1 MRWCDCGWR
10 RPLTGGLLLG
20 AALLLAG
27 RAAAGG
33 DRAWELSL
41 EEAVYSAVEHNPAL
55 QAERL
60 GPVVAGTFEQIE
72 LGVFD
77 PEGFG
82 ELTYDQQRGD
92 ELDRRT
98 GARFDLEEDRAQLSL
113 GLRQR
118 TPLGFEWEA
127 SISQRFDDSDRS
139 EVELHRTRAGV
150 SLSQQL
156 LQGRGREVNLVS
168 LRQAELETLRSGH
181 ELQGFAQ
188 QLVADVESAYWE
200 FSLADREIAIFEES
214 LKLAEQEV
222 ERAEQRVEL
231 GDLAETELAPLESEA
246 ALRRQELID
255 ARSRRESARL
265 ELLRLIGSEDQLQ
278 EDREIEPLTDPERLV
293 VEPDPVAE
301 HLALAL
307 ERRPELNQARLDLRS
322 ENLQVTRTRNGLLP
336 ELELFIQLGS
346 SGYADSFSGAP
357 RDLDG
362 SSYDAQVGISLGR
375 SLTNRA
381 PEAEHRQALTL
392 RNQANLSLSNM
403 ARLVRHDVR
412 TAHLELQRAAAQIEA
427 SRATRRARE
436 EQVRA
441 ADERFRAGDA
451 TAFAVVQ
458 AQRDLLESRINEAAA
473 QVEYRTALVELYR
486 LDGTLLER
494 RGIQA
499 AAEDVATR

>member
-1 MRWCDCGWR
+1 MRRCKPDWR
-10 RPLTGGLLLG
+10 GPLGSLLVGGVLVV
-20 AALLLAG
+20 LAG
-27 RAAAGG
+27 RAVAEADDTWG
-33 DRAWELSL
+33 LSL

-72 LGVFD
+72 LGAFD
-77 PEGFG
+77 PEVFVEGDYRRRQLEQIG
-82 ELTYDQQRGD
+82 LETGQARDTDRTDVGLSVGIGQR
-92 ELDRRT
+92 LPI
-98 GARFDLEEDRAQLSL
+98 GADWRLSAVQDFDEDRASGQ
-113 GLRQR
+113 
-118 TPLGFEWEA
+118 
-127 SISQRFDDSDRS
+127 
-139 EVELHRTRAGV
+139 ELHTSGLQLR
-150 SLSQQL
+150 LSQQL

-168 LRQAELETLRSGH
+168 LRQAELETLRSEH

-188 QLVADVESAYWE
+188 QLVADVEAAYWD
-200 FSLADREIAIFEES
+200 FALADREIAIFEES
-214 LKLAEQEV
+214 LNLAEEEV
-222 ERAEQRVEL
+222 QRAEERVRL

-255 ARSRRESARL
+255 ARSRREAARL
-265 ELLRLIGSEDQLQ
+265 ELLRLIGSEDQLR

-322 ENLQVTRTRNGLLP
+322 ENLQVTQTRNGLLP

-427 SRATRRARE
+427 SGATRRARE

-473 QVEYRTALVELYR
+473 QAEYRTALVELYR

-494 RGIQA
+494 RGIQSA
-499 AAEDVATR
+499 TDDVVPR